1 MAAVSESDLQSKYDK
16 LKEEY
21 IKLRAI
27 IADLMHDL
35 YIKDE
40 IHYEKN
46 KEILMLRMEIERLKE
61 RNTAVTAL
69 ASLKD

>member
-1 MAAVSESDLQSKYDK
+1 MAAASESDLQSKYDK

-27 IADLMHDL
+27 MADLLYDL
-35 YIKDE
+35 NIKDE

-46 KEILMLRMEIERLKE
+46 KEILMLRTEIERLKE

-69 ASLKD
+69 TLLKD

>member
-1 MAAVSESDLQSKYDK
+1 MAAASESDLQSKYDK

-27 IADLMHDL
+27 MADLLYDL
-35 YIKDE
+35 NIKDE

-46 KEILMLRMEIERLKE
+46 KEIIMLRTEIERLKE

-69 ASLKD
+69 TLLKE

>member
-1 MAAVSESDLQSKYDK
+1 MAASDSDLQSKYDK

-27 IADLMHDL
+27 MADLLYDL
-35 YIKDE
+35 NIKDE

-46 KEILMLRMEIERLKE
+46 KEILMLRTEIERLKE
-61 RNTAVTAL
+61 SNVAATAL
-69 ASLKD
+69 ASLKE

>member
-1 MAAVSESDLQSKYDK
+1 MAAASESDLQSKYDK

-27 IADLMHDL
+27 MANLLYDLN
-35 YIKDE
+35 IKDE

-46 KEILMLRMEIERLKE
+46 KEILMLRTEIERLKE

-69 ASLKD
+69 TLLKE